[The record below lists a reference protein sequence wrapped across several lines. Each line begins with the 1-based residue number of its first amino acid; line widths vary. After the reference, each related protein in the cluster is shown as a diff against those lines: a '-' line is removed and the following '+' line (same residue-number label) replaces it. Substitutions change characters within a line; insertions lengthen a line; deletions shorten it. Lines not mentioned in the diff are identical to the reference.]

1 MSLDYNWT
9 DDEGNSRRSSEVFSA
24 ADVTDEILGLARAL
38 EDEWFSRDQW
48 IDWSSFFGDLN
59 CAVIPSSGRE
69 LDVRIE
75 PGSPAMDRIQRH
87 IRRHRMASIARWNL
101 TADGTPGI
109 DIAEPFLSAE
119 SGTSTLI
126 DHPRSTVILNICV
139 EAR

>member
-9 DDEGNSRRSSEVFSA
+9 DDDGNSRRSSEVFSA
-24 ADVTDEILGLARAL
+24 ADVTDEILGLARSL

-48 IDWSSFFGDLN
+48 IDWSSFFADLN

-69 LDVRIE
+69 LDVRTE

-101 TADGTPGI
+101 TADATPRIDTAERVLWAKRGTPPLA
-109 DIAEPFLSAE
+109 D
-119 SGTSTLI
+119 
-126 DHPRSTVILNICV
+126 DPRSTVILTTCA